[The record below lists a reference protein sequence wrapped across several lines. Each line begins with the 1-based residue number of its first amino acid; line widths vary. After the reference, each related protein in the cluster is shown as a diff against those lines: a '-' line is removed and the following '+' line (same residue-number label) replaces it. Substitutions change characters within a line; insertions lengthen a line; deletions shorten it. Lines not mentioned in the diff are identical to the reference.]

1 MASEITLV
9 VEPRREIG
17 SRPAKRLRR
26 EGRIPAVVYGR
37 GHTATSV
44 TIVRRDLRTALNT
57 EAGVNAL
64 LDLRVG
70 GERLLAIVRELQRDA
85 VRNEVSHVDFI
96 LVSRDE
102 AVTVDVP
109 IVLHGEAES

>member
-9 VEPRREIG
+9 VEPRHLTG
-17 SRPAKRLRR
+17 TRPAKRLRR
-26 EGRIPAVVYGR
+26 EGRIPAIVYGR
-37 GHTATSV
+37 GSEPAAV

-64 LDLRVG
+64 LDLRVDG
-70 GERLLAIVRELQRDA
+70 QRHLAIVRELQRDA

-96 LVSRDE
+96 IVSRDE
-102 AVTVDVP
+102 AV
-109 IVLHGEAES
+109 